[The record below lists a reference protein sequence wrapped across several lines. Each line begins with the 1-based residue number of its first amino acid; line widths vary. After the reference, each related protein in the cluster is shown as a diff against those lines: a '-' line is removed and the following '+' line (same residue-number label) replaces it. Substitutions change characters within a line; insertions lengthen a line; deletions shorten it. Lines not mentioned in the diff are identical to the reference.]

1 MRVLL
6 LLLNYSTINLVQP
19 VGIEPTSTT
28 LQAAAMTTSAKVA
41 YFGAHVQPRT
51 ESSTLRRLRTTRG
64 ILRGRILFGAP
75 RQNRTAIH
83 GLQNRY
89 TSIVLVGRIVFQ
101 RPPILV
107 EGTQWFVS
115 YGGGLA
121 FFA

>member
-1 MRVLL
+1 MDSHHRSPAYETGEDDWTPLL
-6 LLLNYSTINLVQP
+6 CD
-19 VGIEPTSTT
+19 
-28 LQAAAMTTSAKVA
+28 K
-41 YFGAHVQPRT
+41 
-51 ESSTLRRLRTTRG
+51 
-64 ILRGRILFGAP
+64 FGAP

-121 FFA
+121 FSREKSDQSALLATRLLRLSEIWCPGEESNLRLIFTKDLVYH